1 MNNWFRIQVS
11 YIPAASHLR
20 NQSHICE
27 EPVDD
32 YSTLHNDELDDIPEP
47 ANDPFRS
54 RDEPENIPLYLPSQ
68 LPQSLWS
75 TGCIS
80 GLHKTE
86 ATLRIAQANDALEQL
101 KAHLCV
107 YSGLVN
113 YKIVQVSGP
122 GLHAN
127 THARNLLTRYR
138 DKITS
143 YAERYM
149 TARSSLALLDA
160 DGDWKLYL
168 CPLLLADIT
177 GPNGCSPHDEPTK
190 SMRKAFTGTGEGYR
204 ELSWIWKVN
213 RKFLHPGEGPV
224 ASMRNEQQLSKCA
237 VSYVHQVFAADLQFP
252 DLQVEYAKAKARVS
266 RWHKETLLLA
276 EEMRRSVAFLKWKAQ
291 WWRNIST
298 GRSCRSDIQMGLNA
312 YSARQEYQLLA
323 LAERFARMWF
333 PVLEKNGFD
342 VSWMAESCGHG
353 GEVI

>member
-32 YSTLHNDELDDIPEP
+32 YSTLHNDELDDIPVP

-113 YKIVQVSGP
+113 YKIAQVSGP
-122 GLHAN
+122 GLRAN
-127 THARNLLTRYR
+127 TRARNMLTRYR
-138 DKITS
+138 DKITGC
-143 YAERYM
+143 AERYM
-149 TARSSLALLDA
+149 TARSSLELLDA
-160 DGDWKLYL
+160 DGDWKSYL
-168 CPLLLADIT
+168 RPLLLADIT
-177 GPNGCSPHDEPTK
+177 GPNGNSPHDEPGK
-190 SMRKAFTGTGEGYR
+190 SMRKAFTGMGEGYR
-204 ELSWIWKVN
+204 ELSWIWRVN
-213 RKFLHPGEGPV
+213 CKYVHPGDGPA
-224 ASMRNEQQLSKCA
+224 ASMRDMHDEQHLSKC
-237 VSYVHQVFAADLQFP
+237 VVFYVHQC
-252 DLQVEYAKAKARVS
+252 S
-266 RWHKETLLLA
+266 LLICD
-276 EEMRRSVAFLKWKAQ
+276 FQIYK
-291 WWRNIST
+291 
-298 GRSCRSDIQMGLNA
+298 
-312 YSARQEYQLLA
+312 
-323 LAERFARMWF
+323 
-333 PVLEKNGFD
+333 
-342 VSWMAESCGHG
+342 
-353 GEVI
+353 